1 MVEKFVERPYQQTYA
16 VTDGIQQQWRDV
28 PYMTGE
34 RHKLDIYLPND
45 GQGPFPVIVDLY
57 GGGLLFG
64 DKSSHKLEPALAL
77 MPAGYAVV
85 SVNYSL
91 LQAAPF
97 PTQIYEIKAALRFLR
112 ANATT
117 YQLDMQRVALMG
129 ESSGSYL
136 AVMTGVSAT
145 ADAFE
150 KRTFGDFPTE
160 SEQVNAIIAM
170 YGPYEYDKFTTQF
183 AESGITPK
191 FSETGEADSF
201 EGYLFNNQAPRDVP
215 EDVIAYN
222 PVTYF
227 SPQMPPIL
235 AFAGTGDG
243 VVPYQQTVDMIT
255 AAQQVL
261 SPEKVS
267 MTLVPEADHG
277 PADYM
282 TSEYTA
288 QKAAFLKQWL
298 S

>member
-1 MVEKFVERPYQQTYA
+1 MVEKFVDRPYQQTFA
-16 VTDGIQQQWRDV
+16 VTDDIKQQWHDIA
-28 PYMTGE
+28 YMAGQ
-34 RHKLDIYLPND
+34 RQQLDIYVPND

-77 MPAGYAVV
+77 MSAGYAVV

-112 ANATT
+112 AHAVE
-117 YQLDMQRVALMG
+117 YQLDVQRVALMG

-145 ADAFE
+145 VDAFE
-150 KRTFGDFPTE
+150 NRAFGDYPTE

-170 YGPYEYDKFTTQF
+170 YGPYEYDQFVTQF
-183 AESGITPK
+183 AESGVKPK

-201 EGYLFNNQAPRDVP
+201 EGYLFNKQAPRDVP
-215 EDVIAYN
+215 ALVASYN

-243 VVPYQQTVDMIT
+243 VVPYQQTIDMIT

-261 SPEKVS
+261 SPEKVA
-267 MTLVPEADHG
+267 MTLVPDADHG

-282 TSEYTA
+282 TPEYTA

-298 S
+298 N